1 MDIIVAYTNY
11 SRDDDEYVFIEEF
24 ENLYQL
30 TEFIVEELSFYPK
43 DIDEVIVSEE
53 KFYNEDGDEV
63 ELTLEDLISELEN
76 KFQGDGSY
84 GATMLTIQVD
94 GRYLFMM

>member
-1 MDIIVAYTNY
+1 MNIIVAYTNY
-11 SRDDDEYVFIEEF
+11 SRDEDEYIFIEEF

-30 TEFIVEELSFYPK
+30 TEFIVEELGFYPK
-43 DIDEVIVSEE
+43 GIEEVIIPEE
-53 KFYNEDGDEV
+53 RFYNSEGNEV

-76 KFQGDGSY
+76 HFEGDGSF

-94 GRYLFMM
+94 GHCLLMM